1 MTARRGLVWPL
12 ILIFVGVVFLL
23 VNFGVIPPVS
33 AFALLSLW
41 PLILIMI
48 GIDIAVGRRWPLA
61 ALGTNIAIVAA
72 SVALI
77 AYGTVSPFGFGP
89 FVAFG
94 SQTPGARSIDVPRA
108 DVKTMSLRVSAGA
121 TQLEMK
127 GGATSL
133 VRADSDHEDLRVRD
147 SSRATDKADIRVD
160 QGLSATGGFRF
171 GPSTAS
177 RVTMNIASDV
187 ATSLT
192 VDGGAGEFVIDARDM
207 KLTDAK
213 ISVGAAS
220 LVLTLPQPTGD
231 VSFNISAGASSITVE
246 VPDNVEA
253 RITTSGGLTS
263 THRENARFTGSE
275 TSGYAA
281 ATNRVTVRISAGA
294 TSIVIR

>member
-1 MTARRGLVWPL
+1 VTARRGLVWPL

-23 VNFGVIPPVS
+23 VNFGLIPPVS
-33 AFALLSLW
+33 VFALMSLW
-41 PLILIMI
+41 PLILVMV
-48 GIDIAVGRRWPLA
+48 GIDIAFGRRWPLA
-61 ALGTNIAIVAA
+61 ALGTNVAIVAA

-94 SQTPGARSIDVPRA
+94 SGTPGVRSIDLPRA
-108 DVKTMSLRVSAGA
+108 EQKTMSLRVSAGA
-121 TQLEMK
+121 ARLELK

-133 VRADSDHEDLRVRD
+133 VHAESDQEDLRVRD
-147 SSRATDKADIRVD
+147 TSRTTDKAEIRVD
-160 QGLSATGGFRF
+160 QGPSATGGFRI
-171 GPSTAS
+171 GPTNAS

-207 KLTDAK
+207 RLTDAK
-213 ISVGAAS
+213 VSVGAAS

-231 VSFNISAGASSITVE
+231 VAFSISAGASSIIVE
-246 VPDNVEA
+246 VPDTVEA

-263 THRENARFTGSE
+263 THRQNARFDGSE
-275 TSGYAA
+275 TSGYAT